1 MLSDKSSP
9 PTGGPTSRGTAA
21 PNLGDSAAETSLRS
35 SETSAASAAQTSLR
49 SSEPSAAP
57 AAREAAAIAIAG
69 MGLIGGSFYK
79 AAKRAGYDV
88 VGFDKGDVVDVH
100 NADVIFVALAPQ
112 IAIDWIRL
120 HAGEFKEGAIVVDTC
135 GVKSAICAA
144 FAPNGTPRPWTFVGG
159 HPMAGKE
166 VSGFANSDAD
176 LFRGA
181 SMILTPYPGTP
192 PDVIDRLRALFADL
206 GFGGV
211 AITDPAFHD
220 EIIAYTSQLC
230 HIVSS
235 AYLRDGLATRHDGF
249 SAGSFRDLT
258 RVGAPD
264 PTLWSELFLVNRDAL
279 LPVLDRFIS
288 RLAAFREAIAAND
301 RPTLASQLA
310 EGADVKAQITNKG
323 KKN

>member
-1 MLSDKSSP
+1 MMLSNKTSP

-21 PNLGDSAAETSLRS
+21 PNLGRASGPNLAAEQPNLAAARRPNLGGSAAP
-35 SETSAASAAQTSLR
+35 TSAA
-49 SSEPSAAP
+49 P
-57 AAREAAAIAIAG
+57 AAIAIAG

-79 AAKRAGYDV
+79 AAKRAGHNV
-88 VGFDKGDVVDVH
+88 VGFDKGDPVDVRD
-100 NADVIFVALAPQ
+100 ADVVLVALAPQ
-112 IAIDWIRL
+112 TAIDWIRL
-120 HAGEFKEGAIVVDTC
+120 HASEFKDGAIVVDTC
-135 GVKSAICAA
+135 GVKSAICTA
-144 FAPNGTPRPWTFVGG
+144 FAKGADERRWTFVGG

-192 PDVIDRLRALFADL
+192 PDIIGRLQALFAEL
-206 GFGGV
+206 GFGRV
-211 AITDPAFHD
+211 AITDPDFHD

-264 PTLWSELFLVNRDAL
+264 PTLWSELFLTNRDAL

-288 RLAAFREAIAAND
+288 RMLSFRDAIASGD
-301 RPTLASQLA
+301 RTALASQLA
-310 EGADVKAQITNKG
+310 EGAAVK
-323 KKN
+323 KKILQPGQNDR